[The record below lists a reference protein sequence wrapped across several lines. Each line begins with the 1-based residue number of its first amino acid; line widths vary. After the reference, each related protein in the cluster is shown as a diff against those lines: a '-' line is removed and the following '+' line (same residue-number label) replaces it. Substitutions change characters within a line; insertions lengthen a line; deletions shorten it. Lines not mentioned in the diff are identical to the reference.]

1 MELDTVRSA
10 RAVPHSVINAIPA
23 RKLAVNDLMIVFMVV
38 GINDYSSWFGLVLKQ
53 IISLGERFT
62 MHKTMFRMENALVD
76 SWFFI
81 CSIRPG
87 YAGLK
92 KHFQ

>member
-1 MELDTVRSA
+1 
-10 RAVPHSVINAIPA
+10 
-23 RKLAVNDLMIVFMVV
+23 MVV
-38 GINDYSSWFGLVLKQ
+38 GILFLVRLVLKQ
-53 IISLGERFT
+53 IISPGERFT

-81 CSIRPG
+81 GSIRPG